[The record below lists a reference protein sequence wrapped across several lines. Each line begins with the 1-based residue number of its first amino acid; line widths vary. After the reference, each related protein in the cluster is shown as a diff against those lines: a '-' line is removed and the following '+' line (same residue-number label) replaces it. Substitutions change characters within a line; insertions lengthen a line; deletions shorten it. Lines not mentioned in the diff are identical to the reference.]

1 MSPPSRNTTARSL
14 RLILRPQT
22 GRFHAKDKV
31 HGLLRSRT
39 SFSPNVSPL
48 YRFQS
53 RRNCQKQLFWDFYA
67 SVRKSPRTH
76 ENPNPAVRLYAA
88 TFFGSLYIYTE
99 KQHICMLDISLAI
112 RNASYQNNR
121 LQLTYLCNGCRNV
134 TQDLVF
140 GSLFTCRNCR
150 NQHRFAVKTS
160 FFSVQKSSVMKNY
173 TLLFLQYIQHSIHTL
188 INYMKTTYN
197 SNTLLGKQLLN
208 QKGNPHTCRNQ
219 HRFAVKTS
227 FFSVQKSTK

>member
-1 MSPPSRNTTARSL
+1 MLHQHKHLFIFMVMRKWINNLLQFTTSPLRRQFLVSKMCVRMGQSL
-14 RLILRPQT
+14 RGNLPVKFVFIN
-22 GRFHAKDKV
+22 H
-31 HGLLRSRT
+31 
-39 SFSPNVSPL
+39 NV
-48 YRFQS
+48 
-53 RRNCQKQLFWDFYA
+53 C
-67 SVRKSPRTH
+67 
-76 ENPNPAVRLYAA
+76 
-88 TFFGSLYIYTE
+88 
-99 KQHICMLDISLAI
+99 
-112 RNASYQNNR
+112 
-121 LQLTYLCNGCRNV
+121 GCRNV

-173 TLLFLQYIQHSIHTL
+173 TVLFLQYIKHSIHTL
-188 INYMKTTYN
+188 INYMKTTHN

-219 HRFAVKTS
+219 HRFAVKTY